1 MKALRRTLI
10 SSAAALA
17 MGALPAHAALE
28 RMGPLNKAPTV
39 GGYPAW
45 FQDKSGV
52 ALEFCD
58 PKTQAE
64 LDQGWCVLI
73 PPGPIF
79 PESFPNQ
86 FFDEHFYYDVVNV
99 LTDAGNG
106 FRARLVM
113 AIEAAFANGPAVDGD
128 QMTFGRHRVFIPTLP
143 FDGDYRIITPF
154 TDITYF
160 DQKAGDRIFETS
172 DVGIACINTFE
183 CTLGTAIGPYLLPSP
198 VAGGA
203 EVPPMPDLKLAP
215 PGTDPFY
222 DSLIAL
228 GGATGD
234 PGTGK
239 KYLADPARIGPVTGS
254 PMPNFIDSD
263 GNSRNHNTFRI
274 EVRAPAP
281 NHDGPVLYVLEG
293 ENNFSVGG
301 RLMTDTLPGKVTDSR
316 ASYKADSAG
325 NVTVLDAFAKADPTT
340 QARLPAQPL
349 VPAVTP
355 MLQFYDQPCAGAVTL
370 DPNTGALVVNQP
382 PYSAPAS
389 TPHDMAATGN
399 DYWAQSQPGG
409 APPSHICIVDT
420 TARNAAGQV
429 VPAYYLRRV
438 KDDVTVTLASFNGIS
453 NGTLTVNATS
463 SDPTAVLKLTGYGPA
478 AAGTPGV
485 SSGKGDG
492 TGLDLAGNAATVSG
506 LLAPPMNVQVVS
518 SKGGAAVRPTD
529 TALGAAQMVGTPIAV
544 ADSVTIFEDCSAA
557 PATVCAAGQSI
568 TVDLLANDTIVVNGT
583 VTGLRTFVANNMGTL
598 TVAAQAPRN
607 GLATVTADGM
617 VTYTP
622 NPNTNGLDGI
632 TYTVT
637 VDGQVSNPA
646 TLNINVTPV
655 NDLPV
660 AGNTTTGAVVSRSNN
675 LNLIATSTDPDGP
688 TDVKDAVIVTWPVQ
702 LGAKP
707 TPANGLVSY
716 TPTSTGN
723 FSVTYQV
730 MDAAGALSA
739 NTGTA
744 TVTVLGSEAIQ
755 FTKSIF
761 KRGNIGGATATRWTV
776 TGTDTVREGQTLS
789 IVYNDGQLR
798 ATGASCNG
806 STTNPSCIIGTAV
819 VDGAGTFAYDVVG
832 SPGGTSD
839 PTDSNT
845 WSVLPKNI
853 RALSTSPVLGGAQ
866 NIGIQF
872 K

>member
-1 MKALRRTLI
+1 MKTLRRTLI

-28 RMGPLNKAPTV
+28 RMGPVNKAPTV

-86 FFDEHFYYDVVNV
+86 FFDEHFYYDAVNV
-99 LTDAGNG
+99 LTDASNG

-143 FDGDYRIITPF
+143 FDGDYRVITPF

-172 DVGIACINTFE
+172 DVGVACINTFE

-203 EVPPMPDLKLAP
+203 EVPPMPDLKSAP

-254 PMPNFIDSD
+254 PMANFIDSD

-293 ENNFSVGG
+293 ENNFTIGG

-316 ASYKADSAG
+316 ASYKADATG

-340 QARLPAQPL
+340 QARLPAQPQ

-382 PYSAPAS
+382 PYSAPGRHAARHGRHRQRLLGAEPARRRAAE
-389 TPHDMAATGN
+389 PHLHRRYDG
-399 DYWAQSQPGG
+399 AQRRRPGG
-409 APPSHICIVDT
+409 A
-420 TARNAAGQV
+420 G
-429 VPAYYLRRV
+429 
-438 KDDVTVTLASFNGIS
+438 
-453 NGTLTVNATS
+453 
-463 SDPTAVLKLTGYGPA
+463 
-478 AAGTPGV
+478 
-485 SSGKGDG
+485 
-492 TGLDLAGNAATVSG
+492 
-506 LLAPPMNVQVVS
+506 
-518 SKGGAAVRPTD
+518 
-529 TALGAAQMVGTPIAV
+529 
-544 ADSVTIFEDCSAA
+544 
-557 PATVCAAGQSI
+557 
-568 TVDLLANDTIVVNGT
+568 
-583 VTGLRTFVANNMGTL
+583 
-598 TVAAQAPRN
+598 
-607 GLATVTADGM
+607 
-617 VTYTP
+617 
-622 NPNTNGLDGI
+622 
-632 TYTVT
+632 
-637 VDGQVSNPA
+637 
-646 TLNINVTPV
+646 
-655 NDLPV
+655 
-660 AGNTTTGAVVSRSNN
+660 
-675 LNLIATSTDPDGP
+675 
-688 TDVKDAVIVTWPVQ
+688 
-702 LGAKP
+702 
-707 TPANGLVSY
+707 
-716 TPTSTGN
+716 
-723 FSVTYQV
+723 
-730 MDAAGALSA
+730 
-739 NTGTA
+739 
-744 TVTVLGSEAIQ
+744 
-755 FTKSIF
+755 
-761 KRGNIGGATATRWTV
+761 
-776 TGTDTVREGQTLS
+776 
-789 IVYNDGQLR
+789 
-798 ATGASCNG
+798 
-806 STTNPSCIIGTAV
+806 
-819 VDGAGTFAYDVVG
+819 
-832 SPGGTSD
+832 
-839 PTDSNT
+839 
-845 WSVLPKNI
+845 VLP
-853 RALSTSPVLGGAQ
+853 AQ
-866 NIGIQF
+866 GEGRCQRHARQLQRHLQRHAHRQCDVQ
-872 K
+872 